1 MQAQEQ
7 AMDASDAMDAAN
19 ETLDYSIARV
29 LIRED
34 ERFAN
39 DWYSAD
45 RWTQYVK
52 DRITDY
58 RENQ

>member
-1 MQAQEQ
+1 
-7 AMDASDAMDAAN
+7 MDASDAMDAAN